1 MFALYISLLPEF
13 FLLFGAGIILFV
25 AHFRS
30 SNTPKTYF
38 TLAKF
43 FVGMSLLSTVVFY
56 NQSVEPHWFRNSSY
70 TTLFKVLIYLA
81 ALAAFYL
88 GCKWFL
94 NKNRSSMGYYL
105 AKDADGID
113 LDEILGIANEGMYR
127 NKKTKKMFRV
137 EQAEI

>member
-43 FVGMSLLSTVVFY
+43 FCWDELAV
-56 NQSVEPHWFRNSSY
+56 NS
-70 TTLFKVLIYLA
+70 
-81 ALAAFYL
+81 
-88 GCKWFL
+88 
-94 NKNRSSMGYYL
+94 R
-105 AKDADGID
+105 
-113 LDEILGIANEGMYR
+113 IL
-127 NKKTKKMFRV
+127 
-137 EQAEI
+137 